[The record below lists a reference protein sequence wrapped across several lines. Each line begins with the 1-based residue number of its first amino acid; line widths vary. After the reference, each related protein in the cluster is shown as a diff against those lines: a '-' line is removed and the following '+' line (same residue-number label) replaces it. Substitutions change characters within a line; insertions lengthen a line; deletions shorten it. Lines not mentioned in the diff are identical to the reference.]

1 METSSDVICFC
12 RHVAMETERGLFM
25 VNDLVHCFYML
36 LVILLKL
43 FITWWVKSRRGI
55 L

>member
-25 VNDLVHCFYML
+25 VNDLVIAYIYALSYFVEIIYN
-36 LVILLKL
+36 LVE
-43 FITWWVKSRRGI
+43 
-55 L
+55 

>member
-25 VNDLVHCFYML
+25 VNDLVIAYIYALSYFVEVIYN
-36 LVILLKL
+36 LVE
-43 FITWWVKSRRGI
+43 
-55 L
+55 